1 MTEPQFSE
9 PENPQDTD
17 RYKDLT
23 RGSKLRPGLHIVA
36 TPIGNLRDI
45 SLRALD
51 TLEGADLIACE
62 DTRVTGKLLAAYGI
76 RKPTISYHD
85 HNADRVR
92 PKIMEA
98 LDQGKIV
105 VFVSD
110 AGTPLVSDP
119 GYKLVR
125 DAVAN
130 GHAVTPVP
138 GASAPLAALM
148 CAGLPSDRFAF
159 LGFVP
164 VKQGER
170 RRFLEDATACGM
182 TAILFETGKRLSAT
196 LTALAEGWP
205 NRETVVARELTK
217 LYEEFTRG
225 TAASLARH
233 YADAPPPKGEIVL
246 LLGPPAE
253 GEGEAAPEDIDA
265 MLRTALETHSV
276 KDAARTVATATGKS
290 RKELYERAVAISKG
304 SA

>member
-76 RKPTISYHD
+76 RKPTLSYHD

-170 RRFLEDATACGM
+170 KRFLEEAAACGM

-205 NRETVVARELTK
+205 DRETVVARELTK

-253 GEGEAAPEDIDA
+253 GEGETAPEDIDA
-265 MLRTALETHSV
+265 MLRTTLETHSV
-276 KDAARTVATATGKS
+276 KDAARTVAAATGKS

-304 SA
+304 NA